1 MGNFN
6 YKKYLVENKL
16 TAGSRLSENV
26 DTLQWPDAIRN
37 FITTNLSSDEKEL
50 YLVVKAL
57 EKTLESFKNEM
68 GEFDPDFHYI
78 NEAEENKIEVAFKTS
93 PKMLPWDAIEKAY
106 QKSGLTGEEFFAGVE
121 DEFRGK
127 FEDKPVSKEAY
138 YKFFTEQPNAG
149 GQDDLYTMVN
159 WINFTDSALADK
171 LYSMI

>member
-1 MGNFN
+1 MGNFD

-16 TAGSRLSENV
+16 TLNSRIL
-26 DTLQWPDAIRN
+26 
-37 FITTNLSSDEKEL
+37 
-50 YLVVKAL
+50 
-57 EKTLESFKNEM
+57 
-68 GEFDPDFHYI
+68 

-159 WINFTDSALADK
+159 WINFTNPALADK